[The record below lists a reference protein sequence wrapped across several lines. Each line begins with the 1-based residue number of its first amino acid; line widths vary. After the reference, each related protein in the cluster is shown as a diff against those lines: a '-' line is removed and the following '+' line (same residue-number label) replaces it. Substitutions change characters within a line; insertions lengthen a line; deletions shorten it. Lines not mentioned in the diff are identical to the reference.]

1 MTFVAVNPT
10 MPNNAKFDRDPDFAR
25 RVLKLESRHLQQ
37 LVHRDL
43 YAPQSLADD

>member
-25 RVLKLESRHLQQ
+25 RVLKLVQGGANKASILIT
-37 LVHRDL
+37 
-43 YAPQSLADD
+43 